1 MGMNE
6 HEYDN
11 DGNGGKSKKMSS
23 LDQYQILYEMVMVR
37 MIILDYE
44 KNGCDGQ

>member
-6 HEYDN
+6 HEYDI
-11 DGNGGKSKKMSS
+11 DGNGGKSRKMSS
-23 LDQYQILYEMVMVR
+23 LDHYQMLCEMAMVR